1 MKRKLIKHFCLTLIV
16 LTVFPIAGCW
26 DTNESERMVYAQG
39 LGVDYKNGQYTLYL
53 QIINLRLMAKSESS
67 GAAGP
72 QVNVEVGH
80 ASAKT
85 FDKAI
90 FNLYKSAQRRIF
102 WGHLSY
108 VVFTENVLKQ
118 AGVKPTIDML
128 DRYRETRYRIF
139 MYATEEPLSKVFV
152 TTPILDMSTALSRLS
167 DPKASFH
174 QSSFIRPIDMREL
187 LIALNEPG
195 HEASIPFI
203 SISEKNW
210 VTDKGGHDAIKTDG
224 IAITTID
231 TLKGTITND
240 HAAGFRWMNKDFVR
254 DGLEVRSKEGPIV
267 DLVIEKLKV
276 KVHPVVKNSD
286 IHFNVQIK
294 AKAVMLVLVKK
305 VNLASLA
312 SESEKQIK
320 KQIMETY
327 SKGLNFDA
335 DVYRLS
341 EVLYRKN
348 VKAWKQAE
356 HNGKIP
362 LTKDSIKLNIN
373 VKLDNG
379 AKQRKEPTLE

>member
-1 MKRKLIKHFCLTLIV
+1 MRRKLIKHLFLILIV
-16 LTVFPIAGCW
+16 LVVIPIAGCW

-39 LGVDYKNGQYTLYL
+39 LGVDYKDGRYTIYL

-67 GAAGP
+67 GSGGP

-85 FDKAI
+85 FDKAV
-90 FNLYKSAQRRIF
+90 FTLYKSSQRRIF

-108 VVFTENVLKQ
+108 VVFSENALKQ
-118 AGVKPTIDML
+118 VGVKATIDML

-139 MYATEEPLSKVFV
+139 MYATKEPLSKVFV

-167 DPKASFH
+167 DPKATFH
-174 QSSFIRPIDMREL
+174 QSSFTRPIDMREL

-195 HEASIPFI
+195 YEASIPFI

-224 IAITTID
+224 IAVTTID

-254 DGLEVRSKEGPIV
+254 DGLEVRSKEGPMV

-294 AKAVMLVLVKK
+294 VKAVMLVLVKK

-312 SESEKQIK
+312 SESEKEIK

-362 LTKDSIKLNIN
+362 LTKDSIKLDIN

-379 AKQRKEPTLE
+379 AKQREEPTLE

>member
-1 MKRKLIKHFCLTLIV
+1 MRRKLIKHLFLPLIV
-16 LTVFPIAGCW
+16 LAVIPIAGCW

-39 LGVDYKNGQYTLYL
+39 LGVDYKDGHYTVYL

-67 GAAGP
+67 GAGGP

-90 FNLYKSAQRRIF
+90 FTLYKSTQRRIF

-108 VVFTENVLKQ
+108 VVFTENALKQ
-118 AGVKPTIDML
+118 VGVKATIDML

-139 MYATEEPLSKVFV
+139 MYATKEPLSKVFV

-167 DPKASFH
+167 DPKATFH
-174 QSSFIRPIDMREL
+174 QSSFTRPIDMREL
-187 LIALNEPG
+187 LIALDEPG
-195 HEASIPFI
+195 YEASIPFI

-224 IAITTID
+224 IAITTKD
-231 TLKGTITND
+231 ALKGTITND

-254 DGLEVRSKEGPIV
+254 DGLEVRSKEGPMV

-294 AKAVMLVLVKK
+294 AKATMLVLVKK

-312 SESEKQIK
+312 SESEKEIK

-348 VKAWKQAE
+348 VNAWKQAE

-362 LTKDSIKLNIN
+362 LTKDSIKLDIK
-373 VKLDNG
+373 VKLVHG
-379 AKQRKEPTLE
+379 AKQREEPTLE

>member
-1 MKRKLIKHFCLTLIV
+1 MRRKLIKHLFLTLTV

-39 LGVDYKNGQYTLYL
+39 MGVDYKDGHYTIYL
-53 QIINLRLMAKSESS
+53 QVINLRLMAKSESS
-67 GAAGP
+67 GTGGP

-85 FDKAI
+85 FDKAV
-90 FNLYKSAQRRIF
+90 FNLYKSTQRRIF

-108 VVFTENVLKQ
+108 VVFTENALKQ
-118 AGVKPTIDML
+118 VGVKATIDML
-128 DRYRETRYRIF
+128 DRYRETRYRIWF
-139 MYATEEPLSKVFV
+139 YATKEPLSKVFV

-167 DPKASFH
+167 DPKATFH

-203 SISEKNW
+203 SISKKNW
-210 VTDKGGHDAIKTDG
+210 VTDRGRHDAIKTDG
-224 IAITTID
+224 IAVTTKD
-231 TLKGTITND
+231 ALKGKITNN
-240 HAAGFRWMNKDFVR
+240 HALGFRWMNKDFVR
-254 DGLEVRSKEGPIV
+254 DGLQVRSKEGTMV
-267 DLVIEKLKV
+267 DLIFEKVKLKV
-276 KVHPVVKNSD
+276 QPVVKNSD

-294 AKAVMLVLVKK
+294 AKGTMLVLVNK

-312 SESEKQIK
+312 SAAEKEIK
-320 KQIMETY
+320 KQIIETY

-362 LTKDSIKLNIN
+362 LTKDSIKLDIN
-373 VKLDNG
+373 VKIGHG
-379 AKQRKEPTLE
+379 AKQREEPTLE

>member
-1 MKRKLIKHFCLTLIV
+1 MRRKLIKHLFLTLIV
-16 LTVFPIAGCW
+16 LAVIPISGCW

-39 LGVDYKNGQYTLYL
+39 LGVDYKDGRYTIYL

-67 GAAGP
+67 GAGGP

-90 FNLYKSAQRRIF
+90 FNLYKSSQRRIF

-108 VVFTENVLKQ
+108 VVFSENALKQ
-118 AGVKPTIDML
+118 VGVKATIDML

-139 MYATEEPLSKVFV
+139 MYATKEPLSKVFV

-167 DPKASFH
+167 DPKATFH

-187 LIALNEPG
+187 LIELNEPG
-195 HEASIPFI
+195 HEAIIPFI

-210 VTDKGGHDAIKTDG
+210 VTDKGRHDSIKIEGVTV
-224 IAITTID
+224 TTAD
-231 TLKGTITND
+231 AFKGKITNG
-240 HAAGFRWMNKDFVR
+240 HAYGLRWLNKDFVR
-254 DGLEVRSKEGPIV
+254 DVLQVRSKDGPMV
-267 DLVIEKLKV
+267 DLVIEKVKV
-276 KVHPVVKNSD
+276 KVYPVVKNSD
-286 IHFNVQIK
+286 IHFNVKIK
-294 AKAVMLVLVKK
+294 AKAVMLVLVNK
-305 VNLASLA
+305 VNLASLE
-312 SESEKQIK
+312 SESEKEIK
-320 KQIMETY
+320 RQIMETY
-327 SKGLNFDA
+327 AKGLNFDA

-362 LTKDSIKLNIN
+362 LTEDSIKLDIN
-373 VKLDNG
+373 VKLDHG
-379 AKQRKEPTLE
+379 AKQREDPTLE